1 MILHQKPIKYLKKK
15 DPVFGHIIKT
25 YGIPPE
31 WSRPEGY
38 ETLCRIILEQQ
49 VSLES
54 GKAAYEKLN
63 ALVEVF
69 DANHISKLTVEEMR
83 TATIS
88 RQKAGYILGLA
99 DQIKSGLISLEN
111 LSLLAPEEAIE
122 VLVSIKGIGPW
133 TAQVYLLF
141 ALQSPDIY
149 PKGDIALINTIK
161 KLWQIKESS
170 ETLLKSEDWKPY
182 RSTASFLLWH
192 YYLSKRG
199 RTNPI

>member
-1 MILHQKPIKYLKKK
+1 MILNSKPIKYLKKI
-15 DPVFGHIIKT
+15 DPVFGHIIKS

-31 WSRPEGY
+31 WTRPEGF

-54 GKAAYEKLN
+54 GKAAYEKLD
-63 ALVEVF
+63 ALVKRF
-69 DANHISKLTVEEMR
+69 DVHHISKLTVEEMR
-83 TATIS
+83 TATVS
-88 RQKAGYILGLA
+88 RQKSGYILGLA
-99 DQIKSGLISLEN
+99 ELIKSGSISLDN
-111 LSLLAPEEAIE
+111 LSKLSAEEATE

-161 KLWQIKESS
+161 ELWEIKETAD
-170 ETLLKSEDWKPY
+170 TLIKSEDWKPY

-199 RTNPI
+199 RTNPV

>member
-1 MILHQKPIKYLKKK
+1 MILQQKPIKYLKKK
-15 DPVFGHIIKT
+15 DPVFDHIIKT

-63 ALVEVF
+63 ALVKVF
-69 DANHISKLTVEEMR
+69 DVNHISKLTAEEMR
-83 TATIS
+83 AATVS
-88 RQKAGYILGLA
+88 RQKAGYILGLTE
-99 DQIKSGLISLEN
+99 QIKSGSISLEN
-111 LSLLAPEEAIE
+111 LSKLRPEEATEI
-122 VLVSIKGIGPW
+122 LVSIKGIGPW

-161 KLWQIKESS
+161 ELWQIKESS
-170 ETLLKSEDWKPY
+170 ETLVKSEDWKPY